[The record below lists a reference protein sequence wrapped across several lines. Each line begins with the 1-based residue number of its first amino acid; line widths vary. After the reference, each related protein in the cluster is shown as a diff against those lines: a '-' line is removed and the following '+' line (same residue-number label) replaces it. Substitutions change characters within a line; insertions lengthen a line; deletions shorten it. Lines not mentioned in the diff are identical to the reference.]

1 MTPSHLPQPKPL
13 ALLRR
18 LALAAATMAP
28 LLATAGEPTKPP
40 ENSPALVTLGM
51 RDGTEVSGELV
62 NFSRGYFVLRVR
74 KGRLTIA
81 AERVKTLT
89 PIDVLPPKP
98 ARRMLKALR
107 GREEEYAKRRLA
119 DLERRF
125 VSGFERKNLPQTHFW
140 AFKEIAMIT
149 RDSVLLRDMDR
160 PFQVI
165 DKARQTPGGKT
176 LRGQNLL
183 HACEAMAANILGQSE
198 RAKKAMD
205 AIPDGRFGRSI
216 KMQLNRFAP

>member
-1 MTPSHLPQPKPL
+1 MMSAHLPRPKPL
-13 ALLRR
+13 ALLRQ
-18 LALAAATMAP
+18 LVLAAAAMAP
-28 LLATAGEPTKPP
+28 LLATAGEPAKPP

-62 NFSRGYFVLRVR
+62 SFSRGYFVLRVR

-89 PIDVLPPKP
+89 PIDALPPKP
-98 ARRMLKALR
+98 ERRMLSALR
-107 GREEEYAKRRLA
+107 GREEEYTKRRLA
-119 DLERRF
+119 NRERQF
-125 VSGFERKNLPQTHFW
+125 ASGFERMDLPQTHFW

-176 LRGQNLL
+176 PRGQSLL
-183 HACEAMAANILGQSE
+183 HACEAMAANILGQRE